1 MAKSTTKKSV
11 TKKSVTKK
19 NTPKKNTKKASV
31 KKASLKKAPAKKSG
45 SNAKSVKKK
54 TVSARTL
61 INAIKEGML
70 EKKALDV
77 KWLDLTHIINGSFDH
92 FIICHADN
100 KIQVNAIADSIE
112 EIVWKKTNMKP
123 YHVEGR
129 ENGEWI
135 ILDYIDVVAHVF
147 LGEFRFHYNLEGFW
161 GDAKIKVLT

>member
-1 MAKSTTKKSV
+1 MAKSTTKKNV
-11 TKKSVTKK
+11 TKKSTP
-19 NTPKKNTKKASV
+19 NRPPKKTTPKKASV
-31 KKASLKKAPAKKSG
+31 KKTQVKKSG
-45 SNAKSVKKK
+45 SNSKSVKKK
-54 TVSARTL
+54 SVSARTL
-61 INAIKEGML
+61 ISAIKEGML

-77 KWLDLTHIINGSFDH
+77 KWLDLTQIINGSFDH
-92 FIICHADN
+92 FVICHADN

-112 EIVWKKTNMKP
+112 ETVLKKTNMKP

>member
-1 MAKSTTKKSV
+1 MAKSTTRKKS
-11 TKKSVTKK
+11 
-19 NTPKKNTKKASV
+19 TPKTKKAAKKKSS
-31 KKASLKKAPAKKSG
+31 KKASLKKVA
-45 SNAKSVKKK
+45 VKKNSK
-54 TVSARTL
+54 QTKAVRKKIVSSRTL

-70 EKKALDV
+70 EKKALDI
-77 KWLDLTHIINGSFDH
+77 KWLDLTHINNRSFDH
-92 FIICHADN
+92 FVICHADN

-112 EIVWKKTNMKP
+112 EIVFKKTNFRP
-123 YHVEGR
+123 HHVEGR

>member
-1 MAKSTTKKSV
+1 MAKRTTKKSV
-11 TKKSVTKK
+11 TKKS
-19 NTPKKNTKKASV
+19 TPKKTPQKISV
-31 KKASLKKAPAKKSG
+31 KKVSVKKTPAKKSG
-45 SNAKSVKKK
+45 SNTQSVKKK

-77 KWLDLTHIINGSFDH
+77 KWLDLTQIINGSFDH
-92 FIICHADN
+92 FVICHADN
-100 KIQVNAIADSIE
+100 KIQVNAIADSVE
-112 EIVWKKTNMKP
+112 ETVLKKTNLKP

>member
-1 MAKSTTKKSV
+1 MAKSITKKSV
-11 TKKSVTKK
+11 TKKS
-19 NTPKKNTKKASV
+19 TPSKARKKASV
-31 KKASLKKAPAKKSG
+31 KKAANKKTPAKKSA
-45 SNAKSVKKK
+45 SNTKSAKKK

-77 KWLDLTHIINGSFDH
+77 KWLDLTQIINGSFDH
-92 FIICHADN
+92 FVICHADN

-112 EIVWKKTNMKP
+112 DTVLKKTKLKP

-161 GDAKIKVLT
+161 GDAEIKVLT

>member
-11 TKKSVTKK
+11 TKKNTPNK
-19 NTPKKNTKKASV
+19 TPKKASIKKASI
-31 KKASLKKAPAKKSG
+31 KKTTAKKSG
-45 SNAKSVKKK
+45 SNNKKSVKEKA
-54 TVSARTL
+54 VSARTL

-77 KWLDLTHIINGSFDH
+77 KWLDLTKIINGSFDH
-92 FIICHADN
+92 FVICHADN

-123 YHVEGR
+123 YHVEGK